1 MSLPETS
8 NLPGIGGRAMLCLSV
23 FGVPRLLR
31 CHSNFSLFSITQFVL
46 SFLQATHRTKPISA
60 WHLDRLRV
68 SLSVRYPG
76 RPEQLEQNRFRP
88 HMRRVVVA
96 VVATTQTCTTGRTLK
111 LFRIWSTFG
120 KMPDKVVLA
129 LASQHKSP
137 RASRGNCHFESLGRE
152 FSFETFRKSR

>member
-1 MSLPETS
+1 
-8 NLPGIGGRAMLCLSV
+8 MLCLPV
-23 FGVPRLLR
+23 FEVPRLLQ
-31 CHSNFSLFSITQFVL
+31 CHSNLSLFSITQ
-46 SFLQATHRTKPISA
+46 SAMTFLPATHRTKPIIGC
-60 WHLDRLRV
+60 HLDRLRV

-76 RPEQLEQNRFRP
+76 RPEHLEQNRFRP
-88 HMRRVVVA
+88 YMRRVVVA
-96 VVATTQTCTTGRTLK
+96 VVATPQTCTTGRTLK